1 MSHLGLPNPPLIAEH
16 LVAAGLPG
24 DTPAA
29 LISNGARADQQ
40 VARGTL
46 RQLPTLAADCEA
58 GVPTLTVIG
67 HVVNLFADTALHF
80 PASLAPAREAVAV

>member
-1 MSHLGLPNPPLIAEH
+1 MGLSNLALIAEH

-29 LISNGARADQQ
+29 LISNGARADQH

-46 RQLPTLAADCEA
+46 RQLPTLAADCEP

-67 HVVNLFADTALHF
+67 QVVNLFADAALHY
-80 PASLAPAREAVAV
+80 PASLAAPRRPVTV